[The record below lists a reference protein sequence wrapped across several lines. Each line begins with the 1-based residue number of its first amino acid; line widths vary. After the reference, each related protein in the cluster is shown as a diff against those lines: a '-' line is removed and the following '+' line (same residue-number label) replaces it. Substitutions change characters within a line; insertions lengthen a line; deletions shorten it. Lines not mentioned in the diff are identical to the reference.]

1 MHDMADIFMSYAK
14 GDRDRARV
22 LAESIERHGWSVWWD
37 RKIPLGTS
45 WDHVI
50 EQEVDAARSII
61 VLWSKDSIASDWVKT
76 EAREG
81 KARGVL
87 VPICGPSPTRSASLD
102 QP

>member
-1 MHDMADIFMSYAK
+1 MADIFMSYAK

-50 EQEVDAARSII
+50 EQQVDAARCII

-76 EAREG
+76 EARERQG
-81 KARGVL
+81 
-87 VPICGPSPTRSASLD
+87 TRRPRSHLWSISDA
-102 QP
+102 